1 MKSGFNGTDFAELAT
16 HWGIE
21 TDEGVLIEKYIKESM
36 YTTYV
41 GDYSAEIVLDSA
53 VKGAMVEYLQEFV
66 LQHAKH
72 HYGTEIFLGLIMLAD
87 EDDET
92 FVQYFCDLL
101 PHMWC

>member
-1 MKSGFNGTDFAELAT
+1 MKSGFNVTDYAELAT

-21 TDEGVLIEKYIKESM
+21 TDECVLIKRYIQESF
-36 YTTYV
+36 YV
-41 GDYSAEIVLDSA
+41 EYDDEFRSVRMLDTA

-66 LQHAKH
+66 LQHSKV

-101 PHMWC
+101 PHMLC